1 MERVSTANT
10 EEREEPVCQEAS
22 QDGLGRVSPATSPI
36 LMEATGFAD
45 AQEQVVDASQTAPPV
60 ETAAHA
66 TSPIEKYTLIGCQL
80 YDECLDA
87 AVGMITKDSSHSSP
101 VPGDETGHG
110 VYLETDTVTGVT
122 EEDDFVCLHLPSPP
136 PDTPQDNSV
145 DSPPLAESLQTA
157 TMAFESATPDVIVES
172 EETVAHEQSA
182 NTAEASDIS
191 AESPAFTTAESTEI
205 GINTME
211 CCPSEASQDAS
222 SLETMADCA
231 AVSPVT
237 HVEPEFYSSP
247 DDATSPS
254 DGACTPTT
262 DTEAVTVSCVHH
274 VDDNVTDTEKTAD
287 VMTSVDSSK
296 TPVSP
301 GN

>member
-1 MERVSTANT
+1 MGGIAHSVL
-10 EEREEPVCQEAS
+10 V
-22 QDGLGRVSPATSPI
+22 
-36 LMEATGFAD
+36 FAFIFL
-45 AQEQVVDASQTAPPV
+45 S
-60 ETAAHA
+60 
-66 TSPIEKYTLIGCQL
+66 
-80 YDECLDA
+80 
-87 AVGMITKDSSHSSP
+87 
-101 VPGDETGHG
+101 
-110 VYLETDTVTGVT
+110 
-122 EEDDFVCLHLPSPP
+122 
-136 PDTPQDNSV
+136 
-145 DSPPLAESLQTA
+145 ESLQTA

-172 EETVAHEQSA
+172 EETLAHEQSA
-182 NTAEASDIS
+182 NTAKASEIS

-205 GINTME
+205 RINTME

-222 SLETMADCA
+222 SLGTMADCA

-237 HVEPEFYSSP
+237 HVEPELYSSP